1 MLHAVA
7 TTPDQAPAP
16 DGLITGGPGEHLWTS
31 VTAEYSLRPDERR
44 VLEDAARLAD
54 EIAARDKLIAELAA
68 SIGGTLTVAGSQGYN
83 RRPNPL
89 LGVVRAERAEQ
100 RKDRLALEGML
111 ARLKLA
117 DVDPPAP
124 SAGTGQTL
132 SGGTAGAAALA

>member
-1 MLHAVA
+1 MLHSVT
-7 TTPDQAPAP
+7 TTPAATAVPG
-16 DGLITGGPGEHLWTS
+16 GLTPGGPGHRLWSS
-31 VTAEYSLRPDERR
+31 VTDDYQLRPDELR

-54 EIAARDKLIAELAA
+54 GIAASDTRIAELEA
-68 SIGGTLTVAGSQGYN
+68 SIGGSFTVSGSQGYN

-111 ARLKLA
+111 ARLKLS

-124 SAGTGQTL
+124 PAGTGQTQ
-132 SGGTAGAAALA
+132 SGGNAGAAALA

>member
-7 TTPDQAPAP
+7 TTPDQAPVP
-16 DGLITGGPGEHLWTS
+16 DGLLTGGPGEHLWTS
-31 VTAEYSLRPDERR
+31 VTAEYALRPDELR
-44 VLEDAARLAD
+44 VLEDAAHLAD
-54 EIAARDKLIAELAA
+54 EIAGRDKLIAELDT
-68 SIGGTLTVAGSQGYN
+68 SIGGTFTVTGSQGYN

-117 DVDPPAP
+117 DVDPPP
-124 SAGTGQTL
+124 PPAGTGQTQ
-132 SGGTAGAAALA
+132 SGGMAGAAALA

>member
-16 DGLITGGPGEHLWTS
+16 DGLVLDGPGHHLWTS
-31 VTAEYSLRPDERR
+31 VTAEYTLRPDERR

-54 EIAARDKLIAELAA
+54 DIDARDARIAKLDAA
-68 SIGGTLTVAGSQGYN
+68 VGGAFTVTGSQGYN

-89 LGVVRAERAEQ
+89 LGEVRAERAEQ

-111 ARLKLA
+111 ARLNLA
-117 DVDPPAP
+117 DIDPPAP
-124 SAGTGQTL
+124 PADTDTTR

>member
-7 TTPDQAPAP
+7 TTPDQAPVP
-16 DGLITGGPGEHLWTS
+16 DGLLSGGPGEHLWTS
-31 VTAEYSLRPDERR
+31 VTAEYTLRPDELR
-44 VLEDAARLAD
+44 VLEDAAHLAD
-54 EIAARDKLIAELAA
+54 EIATRDTLIGELSA

-117 DVDPPAP
+117 DVDPPP
-124 SAGTGQTL
+124 PPAGTGQTQ
-132 SGGTAGAAALA
+132 SGAMAGAAALA